1 MLAERLANRLA
12 DPNLTE
18 DQMKAILEDH
28 ERDVSQMEDRLA
40 AEKDKHMAELREK
53 LRRRREEREAALLR
67 KLKEEVSTWC
77 MAV

>member
-1 MLAERLANRLA
+1 MLAERLANRLS

-53 LRRRREEREAALLR
+53 LRRRREEREVALLR
-67 KLKEEVSTWC
+67 KQKEEVSTWC
-77 MAV
+77 MAA